1 MSASQ
6 PEPEPRWVSVAEAA
20 THARVSPRTMRRWVH
35 EGRLRA
41 TRVGPR
47 RIEIDLNELDKL
59 RRPIGGEEED
69 ADPEAEARTA

>member
-1 MSASQ
+1 
-6 PEPEPRWVSVAEAA
+6 
-20 THARVSPRTMRRWVH
+20 MRRWVH